1 MQMTEEVPDVLSTG
15 LSKEYVKAYGRL
27 NLWLRSIYE
36 GRTTV
41 RIKEF
46 AKKNLLNY
54 TFKTYQQ
61 WFREDRFVN
70 VVNDVN
76 RDAIRRLDEIVNELN
91 SLVKSGDIISLPKDD
106 APHKPTELFNEA
118 MSLIM
123 GNKNFNFKKICE
135 MGEVTGYFST

>member
-1 MQMTEEVPDVLSTG
+1 MTEEVPNVLVTG
-15 LSKEYVKAYGRL
+15 LSKEYVKAFGRL
-27 NLWLRSIYE
+27 NLWLRSLYE

-54 TFKTYQQ
+54 TFKTYRQ

-76 RDAIRRLDEIVNELN
+76 RNAIKKLDEIVNELN
-91 SLVKSGDIISLPKDD
+91 GMVKSGEVISLPNNT
-106 APHKPTELFNEA
+106 ALHKPTELFNEA

-123 GNKNFNFKKICE
+123 GNKNFDFKKICE
-135 MGEVTGYFST
+135 EGRVTSHFST